1 MAPEEDEPLRRLI
14 LTTIIL
20 GLVSAAAPAQSVRP
34 TLQQLANQAA
44 DLEKAMRRAADPVE
58 RKRFL
63 EELEKVKHHMGPFD
77 PSGARVKCQAMWH
90 DAALHA
96 LDADIKRLAA
106 TPAAAASEA
115 HLHARRMA
123 AACLTHGWRIYDGR
137 TKYQVDVFGEYLWN
151 NIRMLDTLFDA
162 IAASAAKQA
171 KLDPAGEDAAVAKPA
186 LEKAKTGIAEMRK
199 AADAMAKAGPEAEA
213 DLVPLLADFLQGLT
227 AVREADL
234 ALAEQSR
241 KKGKASAASAE
252 TLAPEPPPMTA
263 QEKDQLAKVKD
274 IAGRLKGDAW
284 APVSADLA
292 RFAAAVEAGF
302 QVPSARPKAHELL
315 QQIRQAAGLA
325 DAVNGSKVAYPEH
338 VKRCQEELAAIFQ
351 LIAKPAGRQRGYTR
365 LAAAVQDDRFRR
377 VVESAGLS
385 AATAKGLLL
394 GYYQVLPEL
403 NAVID
408 AAAAAAAATAAGTP
422 PATPPPTAEAV
433 ATATQQAR
441 ALRISGDA
449 IAATLEKMAAW
460 PPKDMTP
467 KLPECYTREET
478 LFRGEVDGAAAAMS
492 ARPDSAG
499 GAGARAA
506 AIQQLAVAAER
517 AADLALV
524 VRADVVVKVVLKYRP
539 GRAQA
544 MYAQVLRACQE
555 LVVRSA
561 QPAAPRQ
568 ALETLV
574 RPFENLDKF
583 PLAEPEYAR
592 SVNAIAGRVY
602 PSAVGMFLLDVGTGI
617 DAAGAADPSGLT
629 AALSVRPL
637 FGLVRM
643 RVVADACRLERAG
656 AANLVTFSFPD
667 RVWGPFVKALDP
679 KMQILLVDYAR
690 NGRLRASPS
699 LLRTAAALD
708 DVYGAVACSQ
718 RLSLDA
724 RPEGQA
730 DVDFLLRNLD
740 RAAVA
745 SPTTEAYY
753 GWITGYHAI
762 EAAAT
767 LDAGF
772 DAVSEYHRAILRSY
786 HDSLRATDLD
796 PGRQGAGKAK

>member
-1 MAPEEDEPLRRLI
+1 MKKARALRRAILI
-14 LTTIIL
+14 AAVFALAA
-20 GLVSAAAPAQSVRP
+20 AAAPAQSVRP

-44 DLEKAMRRAADPVE
+44 DLEKAMRRAVDPVE

-77 PSGARVKCQAMWH
+77 PSGARIRCQAMWH
-90 DAALHA
+90 DAALQA
-96 LDADIKRLAA
+96 LDADIKHLAA
-106 TPAAAASEA
+106 TPAAASSSA

-151 NIRMLDTLFDA
+151 NIRTLDALFDA
-162 IAASAAKQA
+162 VAASPAKQA
-171 KLDPAGEDAAVAKPA
+171 RLDPAGEDAGVYKPA

-199 AADAMAKAGPEAEA
+199 AADAMAKAGPDAEA

-241 KKGKASAASAE
+241 KKGKAPAASAE
-252 TLAPEPPPMTA
+252 TLASEPPPMTA

-302 QVPSARPKAHELL
+302 QVPSARPKAQELL

-325 DAVNGSKVAYPEH
+325 DAVNGSKAAYPEY
-338 VKRCQEELAAIFQ
+338 VKMRQEELAAIFQ
-351 LIAKPAGRQRGYTR
+351 LIAKPASRQRGYTR
-365 LAAAVQDDRFRR
+365 LGTAVQEDRFRR

-385 AATAKGLLL
+385 AATAKGLLI

-422 PATPPPTAEAV
+422 PATPPPTAAAV
-433 ATATQQAR
+433 ATAAQQAR
-441 ALRISGDA
+441 ALRTSCDA

-467 KLPECYTREET
+467 KLPECYTREAA

-499 GAGARAA
+499 GAGSRAA

-524 VRADVVVKVVLKYRP
+524 VRADVVVKVVLRYRP

-544 MYAQVLRACQE
+544 IYAQVLRACQE

-583 PLAEPEYAR
+583 PLVEPEYAR

-602 PSAVGMFLLDVGTGI
+602 PSAVGMFLLDVGAAI
-617 DAAGAADPSGLT
+617 DAPDPAGLT
-629 AALSVRPL
+629 APLSVRPL

-690 NGRLRASPS
+690 NGRLKASPS

-745 SPTTEAYY
+745 TSTTEAYY

-762 EAAAT
+762 EAAVT
-767 LDAGF
+767 LEAGF
-772 DAVSEYHRAILRSY
+772 DTLAEYHRNILRSY

-796 PGRQGAGKAK
+796 PGRQAGKAK

>member
-1 MAPEEDEPLRRLI
+1 LA
-14 LTTIIL
+14 
-20 GLVSAAAPAQSVRP
+20 AAAPAQSVRP

-58 RKRFL
+58 RKRLL

-77 PSGARVKCQAMWH
+77 PSGARIRCQAMWH
-90 DAALHA
+90 DAALQA

-137 TKYQVDVFGEYLWN
+137 MKYQVDVFGEYLWN
-151 NIRMLDTLFDA
+151 NIRTLDALFDA
-162 IAASAAKQA
+162 VAAASAKQA
-171 KLDPAGEDAAVAKPA
+171 RLDPAGEDAAVYKPA

-234 ALAEQSR
+234 ALAELAR
-241 KKGKASAASAE
+241 KKGKTPAASAE

-263 QEKDQLAKVKD
+263 QEKDQLAKVKE

-284 APVSADLA
+284 APVSADLV

-302 QVPSARPKAHELL
+302 QVPSTRPKAHELL

-338 VKRCQEELAAIFQ
+338 VKMCQEELAAIFQ
-351 LIAKPAGRQRGYTR
+351 LIAKPASRERGYTR

-377 VVESAGLS
+377 TVESAGLS

-422 PATPPPTAEAV
+422 PAKPPPTAAAV

-441 ALRISGDA
+441 ALRTGCDA
-449 IAATLEKMAAW
+449 IAAALEKMAAW
-460 PPKDMTP
+460 PPKDMAP
-467 KLPECYTREET
+467 KLPECYTRQET
-478 LFRGEVDGAAAAMS
+478 LFRGEVDGAAAAM
-492 ARPDSAG
+492 AG
-499 GAGARAA
+499 SRAA
-506 AIQQLAVAAER
+506 AIQQLALAAER

-524 VRADVVVKVVLKYRP
+524 VRADVVVKAVVKYRP

-555 LVVRSA
+555 LVVRAA

-583 PLAEPEYAR
+583 PLVEPEYAR

-602 PSAVGMFLLDVGTGI
+602 PSAAGMFLVEVGAGI
-617 DAAGAADPSGLT
+617 DAASAADTAGLT

-637 FGLVRM
+637 FGLVRV
-643 RVVADACRLERAG
+643 RAVADACRLERAG
-656 AANLVTFSFPD
+656 TANLVTFSFPE

-708 DVYGAVACSQ
+708 DVYGAVACGQ
-718 RLSLDA
+718 RLTLDA

-745 SPTTEAYY
+745 SPATEAYY

-762 EAAAT
+762 EAAVT
-767 LDAGF
+767 LEAGF
-772 DAVSEYHRAILRSY
+772 DTVSEYHRNVLRAY
-786 HDSLRATDLD
+786 HDLLRATDLD
-796 PGRQGAGKAK
+796 PGRQAAGKAK

>member
-1 MAPEEDEPLRRLI
+1 MKKARALRRVILI
-14 LTTIIL
+14 VAICTLATA
-20 GLVSAAAPAQSVRP
+20 SAPAQPVRP

-44 DLEKAMRRAADPVE
+44 DFEKAMRRAADPVE

-63 EELEKVKHHMGPFD
+63 EELEKVKHQMGPFD
-77 PSGARVKCQAMWH
+77 PGGARTKCQAMWH
-90 DAALHA
+90 DAALQA

-106 TPAAAASEA
+106 APAAAASEA

-123 AACLTHGWRIYDGR
+123 AACLTHGWRIYDGK

-151 NIRMLDTLFDA
+151 NIRTLDALFDA
-162 IAASAAKQA
+162 IAASSAKHA
-171 KLDPAGEDAAVAKPA
+171 KLDPAGEDAAVSKPA
-186 LEKAKTGIAEMRK
+186 LEKAKTGTAEMRK

-234 ALAEQSR
+234 ALAEQAR
-241 KKGKASAASAE
+241 KKGKPSAE
-252 TLAPEPPPMTA
+252 TGAPEPPSMTA

-274 IAGRLKGDAW
+274 IAGRLTGDAW
-284 APVSADLA
+284 APVGADLA
-292 RFAAAVEAGF
+292 RFAAAVDAGF

-325 DAVNGSKVAYPEH
+325 DSVSGSKVAYPEY
-338 VKRCQEELAAIFQ
+338 VKMRQEELAAIFQ
-351 LIAKPAGRQRGYTR
+351 LIAKPASRERGYTR
-365 LAAAVQDDRFRR
+365 LGAVVQDDRFRQ

-385 AATAKGLLL
+385 AATAKGLLT

-408 AAAAAAAATAAGTP
+408 AAAAAAAATAAGKP

-441 ALRISGDA
+441 VLRTSGDA
-449 IAATLEKMAAW
+449 IAAAFEKMAAW
-460 PPKDMTP
+460 PPKDMTAR
-467 KLPECYTREET
+467 LPECYTREAT
-478 LFRGEVDGAAAAMS
+478 LFRGEVDGAAAAM
-492 ARPDSAG
+492 AG
-499 GAGARAA
+499 RRAA

-517 AADLALV
+517 AADLALI
-524 VRADVVVKVVLKYRP
+524 VRADVVVKAVVKYRP

-574 RPFENLDKF
+574 PPFENLDKF

-592 SVNAIAGRVY
+592 AVNAIAGRVY
-602 PSAVGMFLLDVGTGI
+602 PSAVGMFLLDVGAGI
-617 DAAGAADPSGLT
+617 DAASAADPSGLT

-637 FGLVRM
+637 FGLVRI
-643 RVVADACRLERAG
+643 RAVADTCRLERAG

-745 SPTTEAYY
+745 SPATEAYY

-762 EAAAT
+762 EAAVAM
-767 LDAGF
+767 DAGF
-772 DAVSEYHRAILRSY
+772 DTVSEYHRNVLRSY
-786 HDSLRATDLD
+786 HDSLRTTDLD
-796 PGRQGAGKAK
+796 PGRQAAGKGK

>member
-1 MAPEEDEPLRRLI
+1 
-14 LTTIIL
+14 
-20 GLVSAAAPAQSVRP
+20 
-34 TLQQLANQAA
+34 
-44 DLEKAMRRAADPVE
+44 
-58 RKRFL
+58 
-63 EELEKVKHHMGPFD
+63 
-77 PSGARVKCQAMWH
+77 
-90 DAALHA
+90 
-96 LDADIKRLAA
+96 
-106 TPAAAASEA
+106 
-115 HLHARRMA
+115 
-123 AACLTHGWRIYDGR
+123 
-137 TKYQVDVFGEYLWN
+137 
-151 NIRMLDTLFDA
+151 
-162 IAASAAKQA
+162 
-171 KLDPAGEDAAVAKPA
+171 
-186 LEKAKTGIAEMRK
+186 
-199 AADAMAKAGPEAEA
+199 
-213 DLVPLLADFLQGLT
+213 
-227 AVREADL
+227 
-234 ALAEQSR
+234 
-241 KKGKASAASAE
+241 
-252 TLAPEPPPMTA
+252 MTA

-302 QVPSARPKAHELL
+302 QVPSARPKAQELL

-325 DAVNGSKVAYPEH
+325 DAVNGSKVAYPEY
-338 VKRCQEELAAIFQ
+338 VKMRQEELAAIFQ
-351 LIAKPAGRQRGYTR
+351 LIAKPASRQRGYTR
-365 LAAAVQDDRFRR
+365 LGTAVQEDRFRR

-385 AATAKGLLL
+385 AATAKGLLI

-408 AAAAAAAATAAGTP
+408 AAAAAVATAA
-422 PATPPPTAEAV
+422 
-433 ATATQQAR
+433 QQAR
-441 ALRISGDA
+441 ALRTSCDA

-467 KLPECYTREET
+467 KLPECYTREAA

-499 GAGARAA
+499 GAGSRAA

-602 PSAVGMFLLDVGTGI
+602 PSAVGMFLLDVGAGI
-617 DAAGAADPSGLT
+617 DAADPAGLT

-637 FGLVRM
+637 FGLLRI
-643 RVVADACRLERAG
+643 RAVADTCRLERAG

-667 RVWGPFVKALDP
+667 KVWGSFVKALDP

-690 NGRLRASPS
+690 NGRLKASPS
-699 LLRTAAALD
+699 MLRTAAALD

-718 RLSLDA
+718 RLTLDA
-724 RPEGQA
+724 RAEGQA
-730 DVDFLLRNLD
+730 DLDFLLRNLD

-762 EAAAT
+762 EAAVT
-767 LDAGF
+767 LEAGF
-772 DAVSEYHRAILRSY
+772 DTLAEYHRNILRSY
-786 HDSLRATDLD
+786 HDFLRATDLD

>member
-1 MAPEEDEPLRRLI
+1 MKKARALRRAILI
-14 LTTIIL
+14 AAVFALAA
-20 GLVSAAAPAQSVRP
+20 AAAPAQSVRP

-77 PSGARVKCQAMWH
+77 PSGARIKCQAMWH
-90 DAALHA
+90 DAALQA

-106 TPAAAASEA
+106 TPAAATSEA

-151 NIRMLDTLFDA
+151 NIRTLDALFDA
-162 IAASAAKQA
+162 IAASSAKQA
-171 KLDPAGEDAAVAKPA
+171 KLDPAGEDAAVYKPA

-213 DLVPLLADFLQGLT
+213 DLVPLLADFLQGLM

-234 ALAEQSR
+234 ALAELAP
-241 KKGKASAASAE
+241 KKGKAPAASAE
-252 TLAPEPPPMTA
+252 AVAPEPPPMTA

-302 QVPSARPKAHELL
+302 EVPSARPKARELL

-325 DAVNGSKVAYPEH
+325 DAVSGSKVAYPEY
-338 VKRCQEELAAIFQ
+338 VKMRQEELAAIFQ
-351 LIAKPAGRQRGYTR
+351 LIAKPASRQRGYTR
-365 LAAAVQDDRFRR
+365 LGTAVQEDRFRR

-385 AATAKGLLL
+385 AATAKGLLI

-408 AAAAAAAATAAGTP
+408 AAAAAAAATAAGKP
-422 PATPPPTAEAV
+422 PATPPPTAAAV

-441 ALRISGDA
+441 ALQTSCDA
-449 IAATLEKMAAW
+449 IAATLEKMAAG

-467 KLPECYTREET
+467 RLPECYTRQET
-478 LFRGEVDGAAAAMS
+478 LFRGEVDGAAAAMAAS
-492 ARPDSAG
+492 
-499 GAGARAA
+499 RAA

-524 VRADVVVKVVLKYRP
+524 VRADVVVKVVMKYRP

-544 MYAQVLRACQE
+544 MYAQVLRGCQE

-574 RPFENLDKF
+574 RPFESLDKF
-583 PLAEPEYAR
+583 PLVEPEYAR

-602 PSAVGMFLLDVGTGI
+602 PSAVGMFLLDVGAGI
-617 DAAGAADPSGLT
+617 DAASAADLVGLT

-637 FGLVRM
+637 FGLVRI
-643 RVVADACRLERAG
+643 RAVADACRLERAG

-718 RLSLDA
+718 RLTLDA
-724 RPEGQA
+724 RAEGQA

-745 SPTTEAYY
+745 SPTTEVYY

-762 EAAAT
+762 EAAVT
-767 LDAGF
+767 VEAGF
-772 DAVSEYHRAILRSY
+772 DTVAGYHRYVLRSY

-796 PGRQGAGKAK
+796 PGRQAAGKAK